1 MKRRVLPAPREFV
14 LRLGKEPNE
23 LKKKLLLVGYL
34 SARLS
39 EKGGTTF
46 LVGGQAVE
54 TYTGGVF
61 TTGDIDI
68 TTTEAEAAEGLLARL
83 GFTKEG
89 LVWVSARLGAA
100 VHMVASYPG
109 RSLKARTIEVNGYS
123 VKVVGV
129 EDLIV
134 DRLAAA
140 KFWKSERDEE
150 QARAL
155 LNTFRKSIDYGYLEK
170 TAAEENVR
178 DLLKRVRG
186 KIGRHRP
193 KG

>member
-1 MKRRVLPAPREFV
+1 
-14 LRLGKEPNE
+14 
-23 LKKKLLLVGYL
+23 
-34 SARLS
+34 
-39 EKGGTTF
+39 
-46 LVGGQAVE
+46 
-54 TYTGGVF
+54 
-61 TTGDIDI
+61 
-68 TTTEAEAAEGLLARL
+68 
-83 GFTKEG
+83 
-89 LVWVSARLGAA
+89 
-100 VHMVASYPG
+100 MVASYPG